1 MKKTSKSI
9 VKVYSKLNDS
19 RTTLEYYGVLM
30 KNGRARIDTK
40 RYKKFFELPNPKIER
55 RKTVY
60 YIPSKIHRNEYM
72 CNRFLI
78 IYFL

>member
-19 RTTLEYYGVLM
+19 GTTLEYYGVLM

-40 RYKKFFELPNPKIER
+40 RYKKFFELPNSKIER
-55 RKTVY
+55 R
-60 YIPSKIHRNEYM
+60 
-72 CNRFLI
+72 
-78 IYFL
+78 